1 MKGFFN
7 SIVMSA
13 KEFKKLRTLT
23 VTAMLI
29 AASMFIEMFTIDI
42 GFIKLN
48 FAFIAIAVIGML
60 FGPCVGF
67 TAGLA
72 CDIVGYIAHP
82 TGAFLPAYVLVA
94 GFQGLI
100 YGIILYHKAY
110 GTEIDNAGKLSVNAK
125 KNIAFIIRIIVARLC
140 DVIII
145 NLLINTALN
154 LHYGFIPAAAYST
167 AIVARVTKNI
177 LELALDLPLLFA
189 ILPAALM
196 AYKRVFRMQTR
207 RAKV

>member
-7 SIVMSA
+7 SFVMSA
-13 KEFKKLRTLT
+13 KEFLKLRTLT

-29 AASMFIEMFTIDI
+29 AASMFIEMFSVDI
-42 GFIKLN
+42 GFVKLN

-60 FGPCVGF
+60 FGPCMGF
-67 TAGLA
+67 AAGMC
-72 CDIVGYIAHP
+72 CDIVGFLAHP
-82 TGAFLPAYVLVA
+82 TSAFLPAYVLVA
-94 GFQGLI
+94 GIQGLI
-100 YGIILYHKAY
+100 YGIVLYHKSYDSEGAI
-110 GTEIDNAGKLSVNAK
+110 EKSKAK
-125 KNIAFIIRIIVARLC
+125 KNVTFIVRIVIARLC

-145 NLLINTALN
+145 NLLLNTSLN
-154 LHYGFIPAAAYST
+154 LHYGFIPQQAFGA
-167 AIVARVTKNI
+167 AIVARVAKNA

-196 AYKRVFRMQTR
+196 AYKRVFRTLTR